1 MEFKINFKR
10 IFTNNKGLKAIALF
24 LAILVWAIIT
34 GRERSFIEKSIEI
47 NVEYFNVSKKID
59 VRNIRPDKIRLKI
72 RGTSK
77 KIAQLTNEDFKVKL
91 DLKGIKR
98 GPTVIFY
105 TEDYL
110 EYPEDIKIVS
120 IFPKMIELT
129 IDEFYSK
136 EVEVRIKYIGKLP
149 KGIILKDR
157 KVIPEKI
164 TIFGYKSEIK
174 SIRLV
179 EGEKPINLS
188 QIKETKK
195 IKIKL
200 KRPKDILKFEN
211 QDYVEVIVEVENK
224 NVRKKK

>member
-1 MEFKINFKR
+1 MEFKINIKR
-10 IFTNNKGLKAIALF
+10 IFTGNKGLKIIALI
-24 LAILVWAIIT
+24 LAIFVWAIIT
-34 GRERSFIEKSIEI
+34 GRERSFIEKNIEI
-47 NVEYFNVSKKID
+47 NVEYFNLSKIID
-59 VRNIRPDKIRLKI
+59 VRNIRPDKVRLKI

-77 KIAQLTNEDFKVKL
+77 RIAQLKDDDFKVKL

-120 IFPKMIELT
+120 VFPKMIELT

-136 EVEVRIKYIGKLP
+136 EVDVRIKYKSKLP
-149 KGIILKDR
+149 RGIVLKSR
-157 KVIPEKI
+157 KVIPERI

-174 SIRLV
+174 SIRTV
-179 EGEKPINLS
+179 EGETPINLS
-188 QIKETKK
+188 QINETKK

-200 KRPKDILKFEN
+200 KRPKDILKFEE
-211 QDYVEVIVEVENK
+211 QDFVEVLIEVENK
-224 NVRKKK
+224 NARKKR